1 MSSSRRHP
9 PGSLG
14 SRALAVGHFFSRDVW
29 ARELT
34 TLPTF
39 NRWCYKVARV
49 SFLAASNFVKDRC
62 TWRASALTYITV
74 LSLVPMLAFAFSV
87 AKGLGAYET
96 LRTGTIDPLLDRTF
110 GTSSA
115 AEGQVGDQSAD
126 AEGDEVTR
134 GAAALEAGASAP
146 AIDQD
151 GGDGGAVDRAAT
163 GAVAPAGSAPADAGS
178 TEVGSTAVRP
188 TEPDPAAPEPKS
200 PGGAEVR
207 EAIDTVLHFVQET
220 NVASLGALGLAIV
233 VWTVL
238 SLLGSIERSFN
249 DIWGVR
255 RSRTIAR
262 KLSDYLSTIVLVPLF
277 LVSATGLANVGKGAK
292 VLSWLGIDVS
302 SSGLSFL
309 VVLPVV
315 ALGFAFAYVFMP
327 NTRVRIT
334 SALLGGIVG
343 GTLWQLFQMAHLKLQ
358 LGVANYN
365 AIYSTFAALPI
376 FLFWVYASWVT
387 VLLGAEVAAAHQN
400 EASHRQVV
408 RARDYDPSLKRVV
421 ALRLAVRLARAFL
434 DGGARRPVDEY
445 AEELG
450 VPDRTLD
457 EVVSALRA
465 GGLLAVTEPNG
476 DEGYLVLTRDPNRA
490 RVQDVYDA
498 LDGVMGPSDLRAE
511 NALDDALDRAVHAYD
526 VERRAAGANKTL
538 AELARSAD

>member
-1 MSSSRRHP
+1 MSSAHRRHR
-9 PGSLG
+9 PGALG
-14 SRALAVGHFFSRDVW
+14 RRAEAVGHFFSRDVW

-39 NRWCYKVARV
+39 RRWAYKTARV
-49 SFLAASNFVKDRC
+49 AYLAATNFWKDRC

-96 LRTGTIDPLLDRTF
+96 LRQGTIEPLLDRTF
-110 GTSSA
+110 GEAGGGDAEAGAGAEAPIGDPSAGDSGAEPSSAEDAESSA
-115 AEGQVGDQSAD
+115 AQSQSEG
-126 AEGDEVTR
+126 R
-134 GAAALEAGASAP
+134 
-146 AIDQD
+146 
-151 GGDGGAVDRAAT
+151 
-163 GAVAPAGSAPADAGS
+163 
-178 TEVGSTAVRP
+178 
-188 TEPDPAAPEPKS
+188 
-200 PGGAEVR
+200 AEVR

-238 SLLGSIERSFN
+238 QLLGSIERSFN

-277 LVSATGLANVGKGAK
+277 LVLATGLANLGKSAALLK
-292 VLSWLGIDVS
+292 WLGIDVS
-302 SSGLSFL
+302 SRGLSFV

-327 NTRVRIT
+327 NTRVRLS
-334 SALLGGIVG
+334 SALLGGVVG
-343 GTLWQLFQMAHLKLQ
+343 GTLWQLFQVAHLELQ

-408 RARDYDPSLKRVV
+408 RARDFDQGLKRVV

-434 DGGARRPVDEY
+434 SGTPPRGADEL

-450 VPDRTLD
+450 VPDRTVD
-457 EVVSALRA
+457 EVVGALRA
-465 GGLLAVTEPNG
+465 GRLLAVAELDG
-476 DEGYLVLTRDPNRA
+476 DEDAVVLTRDPARV

-498 LDGVMGPSDLRAE
+498 LDGVNGAGDLRAE
-511 NALDDALDRAVHAYD
+511 DPLDIGLDRALREYD
-526 VERRAAGANKTL
+526 EARRGSAMNRTL
-538 AELARSAD
+538 AELAATEASHS

>member
-1 MSSSRRHP
+1 MPSAHRRNR

-14 SRALAVGHFFSRDVW
+14 SRAVAVGDFFSRDVW
-29 ARELT
+29 SRELT

-39 NRWCYKVARV
+39 RRWAYKAARV
-49 SFLAASNFVKDRC
+49 GYLAATNFVKDRC

-96 LRTGTIDPLLDRTF
+96 LRLETIEPLLDRTF
-110 GTSSA
+110 GPAGEDVTGA
-115 AEGQVGDQSAD
+115 KMAQD
-126 AEGDEVTR
+126 AG
-134 GAAALEAGASAP
+134 
-146 AIDQD
+146 
-151 GGDGGAVDRAAT
+151 DRASDPGAPGGGGTDSGAT
-163 GAVAPAGSAPADAGS
+163 GRSEASTGEVSSDEGEASPA
-178 TEVGSTAVRP
+178 TIQ
-188 TEPDPAAPEPKS
+188 
-200 PGGAEVR
+200 GAEVR

-220 NVASLGALGLAIV
+220 NVASLGVLGLVIV

-249 DIWGVR
+249 DIWGVS

-277 LVSATGLANVGKGAK
+277 LVSATGLANIGKSAR
-292 VLSWLGIDVS
+292 VLEWLGIDVS
-302 SSGLSFL
+302 RAGLSFV

-327 NTRVRIT
+327 NIRVRIS

-343 GTLWQLFQMAHLKLQ
+343 GTLWQVFQIAHLKLQ

-376 FLFWVYASWVT
+376 FLFWVYVSWVT

-400 EASHRQVV
+400 EASHRQLV
-408 RARDYDPSLKRVV
+408 RARDYDQSLKRVV

-434 DGGARRPVDEY
+434 AGDPPRAGDDL

-450 VPDRTLD
+450 VPTRTMD
-457 EVVSALRA
+457 EVVSALRG
-465 GGLLAVTEPNG
+465 GGLVAIAESDGG
-476 DEGYLVLTRDPNRA
+476 DGALVLTRDPGRT

-498 LDGVMGPSDLRAE
+498 LDGVTGRSVLSGEDP
-511 NALDDALDRAVHAYD
+511 LDQSLDRALRAYD
-526 VERRAAGANKTL
+526 AERRASPANRTL
-538 AELARSAD
+538 SELADGEPVVQGIPGATTRDQPVRMQ